1 MVTGLEARLFEAG
14 GTGEEWAR
22 LITSLGVLGEM
33 PRAEVALRAA
43 RAAMAAD
50 PAALQL
56 IDAAAA
62 KTGIT
67 P

>member
-1 MVTGLEARLFEAG
+1 MSFYDTPLADLD
-14 GTGEEWAR
+14 
-22 LITSLGVLGEM
+22 
-33 PRAEVALRAA
+33 
-43 RAAMAAD
+43 AAMAAD